1 MNFNKT
7 ILLISG
13 IPRAGKTT
21 LGDRVASSDLKLTH
35 VPLDKYIKSIPIGT
49 NFLDWV
55 REPDCIDWPL
65 INEHIEI
72 LESGKVCYTPGPDWE
87 NGGARLSEGGA
98 LTEGPGRKMEPSA
111 SGFVIPGTHAFS
123 FSGCGNVLRIYVETA
138 DDVIASRLE
147 GYPIALGEARPV
159 IFRHLGDN
167 PAPLRRLREKADL
180 VVSGSSPRE
189 EQLNAI
195 KKYLAKDDLNN
206 P

>member
-1 MNFNKT
+1 M
-7 ILLISG
+7 LITG

-35 VPLDKYIKSIPIGT
+35 VPLDKYIKSIPNGT

-65 INEHIEI
+65 LNEHIEI

-87 NGGARLSEGGA
+87 NGGVRLSEGGA
-98 LTEGPGRKMEPSA
+98 LTEGPGRKMQPSA
-111 SGFVIPGTHAFS
+111 SGFVIPGTQAFS
-123 FSGCGNVLRIYVETA
+123 FSRCGNVLRIYVETA

-147 GYPIALGEARPV
+147 GCPVAPSEAPTV
-159 IFRHLGDN
+159 ISKHLGDN

-180 VVSGSSPRE
+180 VVSGSSPCE
-189 EQLNAI
+189 EQLSEI
-195 KKYLAKDDLNN
+195 KRFLAKDDRNN